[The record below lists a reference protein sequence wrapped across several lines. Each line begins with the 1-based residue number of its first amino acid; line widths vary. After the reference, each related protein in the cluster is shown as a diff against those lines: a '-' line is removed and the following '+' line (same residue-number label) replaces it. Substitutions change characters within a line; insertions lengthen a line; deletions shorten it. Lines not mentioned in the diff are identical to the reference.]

1 MTASPTVT
9 TLAATSGANV
19 NQLVT
24 VTNPKISKTTIDP
37 NQSGNFRLT
46 ADYVVNGK
54 VNGGDYFTI
63 QMPTYA
69 NLNGELD
76 FSASNNQFP
85 IDLYSPAGYVIA
97 NGVYDTNTKTLT
109 YTFTDWVND
118 KENISG
124 TFNLAQFADRKTAQ
138 KSGTYPL
145 NYNLAGEPFSTSI
158 TYTYD
163 KHDYGVYPS
172 SVDTMITRVD
182 GTEKNNTFTEVIYV
196 NPKNVDL
203 SAARLIMGKDTPKS
217 NALIDYNTTNFHIY
231 QVPDPSVLTDSYYFN
246 PAGYQDLAPEFYQN
260 GWIYTNLDGN
270 LEIDFGAIHTPFV
283 VVMDAHFDPNHSN
296 DLSTRATL
304 IATDQKNYT
313 SNYNFDNGFLVETS
327 SGTGDGTVKT
337 YRLGDY
343 VWNDANQN
351 GIQDAGEDPLEDV
364 VVTLRNSN
372 GDVVKTGV
380 TDKYGN
386 YLFTGLPNG
395 TYTIE
400 FVPPEGYLPTAVG
413 SGTDRTID
421 SNGEIVD
428 VTINGADNF
437 TIDSG
442 FYQPTPEPTPVP
454 ATYELGDYVWNDSNK
469 DGIQNSNEVG
479 IAGVKVTLTKPDGS
493 TVTTTTNASGKY
505 VFTGLENGTYTVT
518 FTTPAGFEPTKINIG
533 DSRLDSN
540 GLSTTATINNND
552 NYSVDSGFYQPTVEP
567 TPVPATYELGD
578 YVWNDSNKDGIQNSN
593 EVGISGVTVTLTKPD
608 GSTVTTTTD
617 ATGKYVF
624 KGLQNGTYTVTF
636 KTPAGFEPTATHV
649 GDYRLDS
656 DGLSTTA
663 IIQNADNF
671 TIDSGFYQ
679 PTSTPAPV
687 PATYEIG
694 DYVWNDS
701 NKDGIQNSNEV
712 GISGVTVTLTKPDGS
727 TATTTTDASG
737 RYVFTGLQN
746 GDYTVT
752 FTTPAGFEPTATH
765 VGDTHLD
772 SDGLSTTVKINNA
785 DNFTIDSGFY
795 RPTVE
800 PTPVPATYKLGDYV
814 WNDSNN
820 DGIQNSNEVGIAGV
834 VVTLTKPDGTTET
847 TTTDASGKYVF
858 TDLQNGEYTVTFT
871 TPTGYVPTR
880 INVGDD
886 RLDSDGLSTT
896 VVINNADNLS
906 IDSGFHQP
914 VTNPT
919 PSASKHNLGDYV
931 WNDSNRDGIQN
942 SNEHGIAGV
951 TVTLTKP
958 DGTTETT
965 TTDASGKYLFT
976 GLDNGEYTVTFT
988 TPHGLEPTLTNVGD
1002 DRLDS
1007 NGLSTTATIDNAD
1020 NLSIDSG
1027 FYQTV
1032 EEPTPV
1038 PATYKLGDYVWND
1051 SNNDGIQNSNEVGI
1065 AGVIVTLT
1073 KPDGSTVTTTT
1084 DASGKYVFNGLENGE
1099 YTVTFTTP
1107 QGYVPTAI
1115 NVGDERLDSNGVST
1129 TAIIDNA
1136 DNVTIDSGFHKP
1148 VTPPTPVPAT
1158 YTLGDYVW
1166 NDTNKDGIQNSNEH
1180 GIAGVTVTLTKPDG
1194 STVTTTTDASGKYV
1208 FSGLENGDYT
1218 ITFTTPAGYEPTK
1231 INVGDDRLDSNGLST
1246 TATINNADNMS
1257 VDSGFYQ
1264 PASQPTPVPATYEL
1278 GDYVWNDTNK
1288 DGIQNSNEH
1297 GIAGVTVTL
1306 TKPDGSTETTTTDA
1320 SGKYVFKGLENGD
1333 YTITFTT
1340 PDGYV
1345 PTQINVGDNR
1355 LDSNGV
1361 STTATIHDNDNYTV
1375 DSGFY
1380 QPTTEPTPVPATY
1393 ELGDYVWND
1402 TNKDGIQNSNEH
1414 GIAGVTVTLTTPD
1427 GSTETTTTDASG
1439 KYVFK
1444 GLENGE
1450 YTVTFTTPQGYEPT
1464 QSHVG
1469 NHYLDSNGVS
1479 TKATINDGDNF
1490 TIDSGFYQPTIE
1502 PTPVPATYE
1511 LGDYVWDDSNKDG
1524 IQNSNERG
1532 IAGVTV
1538 TLTKPDGTT
1547 ETTTT
1552 DASGKYVFKG
1562 LENGEY
1568 TVTFTTPNGYKPTQ
1582 S

>member
-1 MTASPTVT
+1 M
-9 TLAATSGANV
+9 
-19 NQLVT
+19 
-24 VTNPKISKTTIDP
+24 
-37 NQSGNFRLT
+37 
-46 ADYVVNGK
+46 
-54 VNGGDYFTI
+54 
-63 QMPTYA
+63 
-69 NLNGELD
+69 
-76 FSASNNQFP
+76 
-85 IDLYSPAGYVIA
+85 YSPAGYVIA

-145 NYNLAGEPFSTSI
+145 DYNLAGEPFSTSI

-163 KHDYGVYPS
+163 NHDYGVYPS

-203 SAARLIMGKDTPKS
+203 SAARLIMGKDTPNS

-270 LEIDFGAIHTPFV
+270 LEIDFGAIRTPFV

-351 GIQDAGEDPLEDV
+351 GIQDEGEDPIEDV

-671 TIDSGFYQ
+671 IIDSGFYQ

-694 DYVWNDS
+694 DYV
-701 NKDGIQNSNEV
+701 
-712 GISGVTVTLTKPDGS
+712 
-727 TATTTTDASG
+727 
-737 RYVFTGLQN
+737 
-746 GDYTVT
+746 
-752 FTTPAGFEPTATH
+752 
-765 VGDTHLD
+765 
-772 SDGLSTTVKINNA
+772 
-785 DNFTIDSGFY
+785 
-795 RPTVE
+795 
-800 PTPVPATYKLGDYV
+800 
-814 WNDSNN
+814 
-820 DGIQNSNEVGIAGV
+820 
-834 VVTLTKPDGTTET
+834 
-847 TTTDASGKYVF
+847 
-858 TDLQNGEYTVTFT
+858 
-871 TPTGYVPTR
+871 
-880 INVGDD
+880 
-886 RLDSDGLSTT
+886 
-896 VVINNADNLS
+896 
-906 IDSGFHQP
+906 
-914 VTNPT
+914 
-919 PSASKHNLGDYV
+919 
-931 WNDSNRDGIQN
+931 
-942 SNEHGIAGV
+942 
-951 TVTLTKP
+951 
-958 DGTTETT
+958 
-965 TTDASGKYLFT
+965 
-976 GLDNGEYTVTFT
+976 
-988 TPHGLEPTLTNVGD
+988 
-1002 DRLDS
+1002 
-1007 NGLSTTATIDNAD
+1007 
-1020 NLSIDSG
+1020 
-1027 FYQTV
+1027 
-1032 EEPTPV
+1032 
-1038 PATYKLGDYVWND
+1038 
-1051 SNNDGIQNSNEVGI
+1051 
-1065 AGVIVTLT
+1065 
-1073 KPDGSTVTTTT
+1073 
-1084 DASGKYVFNGLENGE
+1084 
-1099 YTVTFTTP
+1099 
-1107 QGYVPTAI
+1107 
-1115 NVGDERLDSNGVST
+1115 
-1129 TAIIDNA
+1129 
-1136 DNVTIDSGFHKP
+1136 
-1148 VTPPTPVPAT
+1148 
-1158 YTLGDYVW
+1158 
-1166 NDTNKDGIQNSNEH
+1166 
-1180 GIAGVTVTLTKPDG
+1180 
-1194 STVTTTTDASGKYV
+1194 
-1208 FSGLENGDYT
+1208 
-1218 ITFTTPAGYEPTK
+1218 
-1231 INVGDDRLDSNGLST
+1231 
-1246 TATINNADNMS
+1246 
-1257 VDSGFYQ
+1257 
-1264 PASQPTPVPATYEL
+1264 
-1278 GDYVWNDTNK
+1278 
-1288 DGIQNSNEH
+1288 
-1297 GIAGVTVTL
+1297 
-1306 TKPDGSTETTTTDA
+1306 
-1320 SGKYVFKGLENGD
+1320 
-1333 YTITFTT
+1333 
-1340 PDGYV
+1340 
-1345 PTQINVGDNR
+1345 
-1355 LDSNGV
+1355 
-1361 STTATIHDNDNYTV
+1361 
-1375 DSGFY
+1375 
-1380 QPTTEPTPVPATY
+1380 
-1393 ELGDYVWND
+1393 
-1402 TNKDGIQNSNEH
+1402 
-1414 GIAGVTVTLTTPD
+1414 
-1427 GSTETTTTDASG
+1427 
-1439 KYVFK
+1439 
-1444 GLENGE
+1444 
-1450 YTVTFTTPQGYEPT
+1450 
-1464 QSHVG
+1464 
-1469 NHYLDSNGVS
+1469 
-1479 TKATINDGDNF
+1479 
-1490 TIDSGFYQPTIE
+1490 
-1502 PTPVPATYE
+1502 
-1511 LGDYVWDDSNKDG
+1511 
-1524 IQNSNERG
+1524 
-1532 IAGVTV
+1532 
-1538 TLTKPDGTT
+1538 
-1547 ETTTT
+1547 
-1552 DASGKYVFKG
+1552 
-1562 LENGEY
+1562 
-1568 TVTFTTPNGYKPTQ
+1568 
-1582 S
+1582 